1 MTAVAGYTGSVQV
14 AAGGSQIV
22 NNIPTGSIC
31 TVSEAALAPIAGY
44 TWGTPIITGNPA
56 TIGKDTTVDVTVA
69 NSIAHMLGSLQ
80 VTKIVDWNGAA
91 PDTARTFQI
100 CITGPS
106 FANGDCKVAGYTGGV
121 LTWSGLV
128 PGVYTVAETDP
139 GNEWKVT
146 VDSASVT
153 VPSDG
158 GQAQAT
164 VTNTKLADPR
174 ITVTKIVT
182 QTSLQQWSFVLRLD
196 GGDPKT
202 VTKNQPQAVWENLE
216 PNRIYTLSED
226 EPGSGW
232 AEGSFECTGEWGQR
246 RRVLAGRRPAVECRA
261 G

>member
-1 MTAVAGYTGSVQV
+1 M
-14 AAGGSQIV
+14 
-22 NNIPTGSIC
+22 
-31 TVSEAALAPIAGY
+31 E
-44 TWGTPIITGNPA
+44 
-56 TIGKDTTVDVTVA
+56 
-69 NSIAHMLGSLQ
+69 
-80 VTKIVDWNGAA
+80 
-91 PDTARTFQI
+91 
-100 CITGPS
+100 
-106 FANGDCKVAGYTGGV
+106 GD
-121 LTWSGLV
+121 S
-128 PGVYTVAETDP
+128 
-139 GNEWKVT
+139 
-146 VDSASVT
+146 DSASVT

-232 AEGSFECTGEWGQR
+232 AEGSFECQVNGVSVGESLPGGDLQLSVVPGDDVSVSSTTPTSAAPRSTRWRSLVVSSASSCR
-246 RRVLAGRRPAVECRA
+246 RSPGRKKHHRPLPE
-261 G
+261 